1 MNARTRWTLLPLLF
15 AVALLGACE
24 DKAPDAA
31 PDLSKQAKAMEG
43 GTPIPTGAMR
53 ILFPWT
59 GKQSVMCVG
68 ANSVERQ
75 IAYIDFGTEQ
85 NDATDSMLFGQ
96 IAIDKAGA
104 ATGEFVINATR
115 LRSGD
120 AKRDGYLMGGAWL
133 DAESNP
139 TLAFNI
145 KKMKRLLPTVFHVE
159 GSWYMRG
166 VAKDVS
172 FLANARHVA
181 EMKYLGK
188 NIARVKGAFEINL
201 KDFGMDNGTVGTPA
215 CSDTWQV
222 DVVLLGL
229 IKPFEAK
236 AEEKK

>member
-1 MNARTRWTLLPLLF
+1 MNSRARWTLLPLLF

-24 DKAPDAA
+24 DKAPEAA
-31 PDLSKQAKAMEG
+31 PDLSAQAKAMEG
-43 GTPIPTGAMR
+43 GTPIPTGPMR

-75 IAYIDFGTEQ
+75 IAFIDFGTDQ
-85 NDATDSMLFGQ
+85 NDAADSMLFGQ

-104 ATGEFVINATR
+104 ATGEFVVNATR

-120 AKRDGYLMGGAWL
+120 GKRDAKLLQGGWL
-133 DAESNP
+133 DAETHK
-139 TLAFNI
+139 TLGFTV

-159 GSWYMRG
+159 GSWNMRG
-166 VAKDVS
+166 FSKDVS

-181 EMKYLGK
+181 EMKWVGK

-201 KDFGMDNGTVGTPA
+201 KEFGMDNGTVGTPA